1 MLNHLFRLLLA
12 EVFPV
17 LGDVILHLP
26 QTTDYQSPEN
36 ACKDAIFLSIA
47 VLIFNSLCRLV
58 TKNEFWLS
66 NDLAIA
72 LYASFYVI
80 LYVLDNFL

>member
-26 QTTDYQSPEN
+26 QSTDYQSPEN
-36 ACKDAIFLSIA
+36 ACKDAIFLIGRFAFHLSHLLFKIL
-47 VLIFNSLCRLV
+47 VMLCEYFQDGRV
-58 TKNEFWLS
+58 F
-66 NDLAIA
+66 
-72 LYASFYVI
+72 SF
-80 LYVLDNFL
+80 